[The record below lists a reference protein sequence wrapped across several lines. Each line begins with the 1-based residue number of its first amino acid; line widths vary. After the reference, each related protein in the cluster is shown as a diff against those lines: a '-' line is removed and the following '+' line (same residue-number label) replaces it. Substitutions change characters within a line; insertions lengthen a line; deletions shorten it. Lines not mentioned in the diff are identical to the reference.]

1 VQPSAVA
8 VIAWL
13 FSTYYIILQERRGCL
28 EAIDAMTEYPRRTR
42 AAREPYATN
51 TNSCKKRLSG
61 ATTHPRADTSRVTR
75 RSRRGGLGH
84 VQKKICG
91 LAARGEYPSQMVV
104 QSRGV

>member
-1 VQPSAVA
+1 MQPSAVA

-51 TNSCKKRLSG
+51 TNSCKKRFAGWLRG
-61 ATTHPRADTSRVTR
+61 ANIRARWWSNREASEQR
-75 RSRRGGLGH
+75 LAHCSSQESS
-84 VQKKICG
+84 QK
-91 LAARGEYPSQMVV
+91 S
-104 QSRGV
+104 